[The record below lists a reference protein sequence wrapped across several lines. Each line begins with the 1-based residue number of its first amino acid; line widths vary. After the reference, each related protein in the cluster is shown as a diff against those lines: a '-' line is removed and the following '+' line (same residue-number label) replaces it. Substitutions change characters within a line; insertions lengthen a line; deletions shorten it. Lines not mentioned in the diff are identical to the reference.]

1 MRIGSAWV
9 KASEETGKVFISVSL
24 DDAAL
29 PLTIGEDKFL
39 TLWEIPEAERKNK
52 DAPHYSVNI
61 SKSRPKEEKK

>member
-9 KASEETGKVFISVSL
+9 KAHEDTGKIFISISL

-29 PLTIGEDKFL
+29 PLTITEDKFL
-39 TLWEIPEAERKNK
+39 TLWEIPESEQRAEN
-52 DAPHYSVNI
+52 APNYSVNI

>member
-9 KASEETGKVFISVSL
+9 KASEETGKIFISISL

-39 TLWEIPEAERKNK
+39 TLWEIPESERKADN
-52 DAPHYSVNI
+52 APNYSVNI

>member
-9 KASEETGKVFISVSL
+9 KASEESGKVFISVSL

-29 PLTIGEDKFL
+29 PLTITEDKFL
-39 TLWEIPEAERKNK
+39 TLWEIPESERKADN
-52 DAPHYSVNI
+52 APNYSVNI

>member
-9 KASEETGKVFISVSL
+9 KASEETGKIFISISL

-39 TLWEIPEAERKNK
+39 TLWEIPESERKADN
-52 DAPHYSVNI
+52 APNYSVNI
-61 SKSRPKEEKK
+61 SKSRPK